1 MTHEHDDDSGR
12 RRRKA
17 SLRPEAIGALV
28 RDVVA
33 GFAATHGSPPRLGA
47 IDDAVERL
55 LAPDLAPVYRQTVP
69 IRLFTAAAPYVDRAR
84 RGETAADRAQRR
96 GVRSGRVV
104 SPARRAGD
112 DLVRG
117 APSPE
122 EIDVAQR
129 RSNYL
134 GSLRCPGPH
143 HTHRRNAG
151 RGTHPPRHPSCR
163 HVPSPGLVGGRDGL
177 GREAYAEV
185 TAGRDTRG
193 GGSPQRRCL
202 RQMGG
207 IATTSLVGARSGCR
221 PARVA
226 SFVGPTQPGAS
237 DVPCAPATRPGAGR
251 DV

>member
-1 MTHEHDDDSGR
+1 MTYEHDDDCGR

-17 SLRPEAIGALV
+17 GLRPEAIGALV
-28 RDVVA
+28 HEVVA
-33 GFAATHGSPPRLGA
+33 GFAATHGSSPPLGV

-55 LAPDLAPVYRQTVP
+55 LAPDLASVQTVS

-84 RGETAADRAQRR
+84 RGETAADCAQRR
-96 GVRSGRVV
+96 GVRSGRVA
-104 SPARRAGD
+104 SRARGAG

-117 APSPE
+117 APSAE
-122 EIDVAQR
+122 EIGVAR
-129 RSNYL
+129 RTSDYL

-143 HTHRRNAG
+143 HTDRRNAG

-163 HVPSPGLVGGRDGL
+163 HVPSPGVVGGRDGL

-226 SFVGPTQPGAS
+226 SFVGPTQPSAS
-237 DVPCAPATRPGAGR
+237 DVPCAPATRHGAGR